1 MLNNKISK
9 AVRLALAFGAASTVA
24 FSANTFAAD
33 NEEEKVERIEV
44 TGSSIKGTDLAGALP
59 VNIISAE
66 DIKNT
71 GVTSVPD
78 LVQQIP
84 SMQGFTTPV
93 SSVGGGGA
101 GATTASL
108 RGLGSAYTLVLLNGR
123 RVAPVGSGSAVNLN
137 SIPLAAIERVE
148 VLTDG
153 ASALYGSDAIAGVIN
168 FILKDEVDQST
179 VSLRTDRPSDGGET
193 VNFSFT
199 TGFGDLDSDGF
210 NVVLSV
216 SHDSQEALKSKDRDF
231 AKTGL
236 LEFTHND
243 REYFSV
249 NGSPNAIPA
258 NAFVFFTEE
267 SGRAAQSFNP
277 YRLKNGSCA
286 PLNGPDAGSRNCMF
300 DYTSTLEVF
309 PESERNA
316 ILLHSNF
323 TLTDDLEGFGTFTYT
338 DFDTTP
344 RIAPNPTGGI
354 NLGTGP
360 LYEQYIK
367 EHLTPE
373 EQADV
378 DFSMATW
385 RALPG
390 GNRTSNFATKSY
402 TGMFGV
408 EGTIGDTI
416 DFSTSVSISNS
427 ERTETIQDGHFFA
440 TWRPVI
446 AEGKIDVFATPEEF
460 TDESLAELEKLKW
473 KGLNWTETTDSLV
486 WDVRASQP
494 VFELPGGDAYVGYGA
509 DYRINQYEYIRSEEN
524 VADTRWLDGG
534 GDYDYELERVSY
546 GAFAELQLPVIDDLL
561 ISAAVRYDLIGG
573 IDNSSHVF
581 EDGSVGQHKV
591 NDDENDTTYKVS
603 FRYTATDD
611 LVLRGSIG
619 TGFRSASMVSYAQ
632 PLSRG
637 GVTAAPYDCPAFTDE
652 ARKKACANTPAPV
665 QYNILSRGNNAL
677 SPETS
682 DQASLGF
689 VYAPSTDFSVEID
702 YWSVEITNQVGGVS
716 QDLAFAEATTTYD
729 SSFVAHPDPNDA
741 SRNLIHY
748 ISQSVNL
755 GTTKTSGYDWRVD
768 LSNDLSFGTLRSSIQ
783 GTYIAEN
790 TYTRAGTVDD
800 FTSSLGRYGEDQEV
814 VFRNQIN
821 AQTTLSHGDFAHTI
835 RMSYR
840 SGYRDAVE
848 TVTRG
853 TIANPVMETFYDS
866 SGTQQTRMAQENV
879 QLKIPSHATF
889 NYKFDYFGFENTVI
903 TAGVKNIFDKA
914 PPMTLGD
921 AEGHLVGY
929 EGRYYDQFL
938 RTYYLSVDYSF

>member
-1 MLNNKISK
+1 MFNNKVSK
-9 AVRLALAFGAASTVA
+9 AVRIALAFGAASTAA
-24 FSANTFAAD
+24 FSVNAIAAD
-33 NEEEKVERIEV
+33 NEEDKVERIEV

-59 VNIISAE
+59 VSIISAE

-71 GVTSVPD
+71 GVTSVTD

-123 RVAPVGSGSAVNLN
+123 RLAPVGSGSAVNLN
-137 SIPLAAIERVE
+137 TIPLAAIERVE
-148 VLTDG
+148 VLSDG

-168 FILKDEVDQST
+168 FILKDEVDKST

-193 VNFSFT
+193 VNFGFT
-199 TGFGDLDSDGF
+199 TGFGDIDSDGF
-210 NVVLSV
+210 NVVLTV
-216 SHDSQEALKSKDRDF
+216 SHDSQDALKSTDRDF

-236 LEFTHND
+236 LEFTLN
-243 REYFSV
+243 EQQYFQV

-258 NAFVFFTEE
+258 NAFVFFKEG
-267 SGRAAQSFNP
+267 SGRAAKSFNP

-286 PLNGPDAGSRNCMF
+286 PQNGPDAGSQQCLF

-309 PESERNA
+309 PESERNS

-323 TLTDDLEGFGTFTYT
+323 VLSDNLEGFATFNYT

-354 NLGTGP
+354 NIGTGP
-360 LYEQYIK
+360 LYENYVK

-385 RALPG
+385 RAFPG

-408 EGTIGDTI
+408 EGTIGDSI

-427 ERTETIQDGHFFA
+427 ERTETFEDGHFFK

-446 AEGKIDVFATPEEF
+446 AEGKIDVFVTPDEF

-473 KGLNWTETTDSLV
+473 KGLNWTETTNSLV

-524 VADTRWLDGG
+524 IADTRWLDGG
-534 GDYDYELERVSY
+534 GDYDYDLERVSY

-561 ISAAVRYDLIGG
+561 VSAAVRYDFIGG
-573 IDNSSHVF
+573 IDNSGYVF
-581 EDGSVGQHKV
+581 DDGSQGSKTV

-611 LVLRGSIG
+611 IVLRGSIG
-619 TGFRSASMVSYAQ
+619 TGFRSASMVDYAR
-632 PLSRG
+632 PLSRN
-637 GVTAAPYDCPAFTDE
+637 GVTAAPYTCPAFTDD
-652 ARKKACANTPAPV
+652 ARKKACANTPAPI
-665 QYNILSRGNNAL
+665 QYNILRRGNAEL
-677 SPETS
+677 LPETS
-682 DQASLGF
+682 EQSSFGF
-689 VYAPSTDFSVEID
+689 VYAPSTDFSVEVD
-702 YWSVEITNQVGGVS
+702 YWSVEITNQVS
-716 QDLAFAEATTTYD
+716 SPTQNYAFANALTLYD
-729 SSFVAHPDPNDA
+729 ESFIDYPDPNDNT
-741 SRNLIHY
+741 RNLIHFVT
-748 ISQSVNL
+748 QSINI

-768 LSNDLSFGTLRSSIQ
+768 LSNDLSFGTLKSSIQ

-790 TYTRAGTVDD
+790 TYTRAGTADD
-800 FTSSLGRYGEDQEV
+800 FTSSLGRYGSDQEV

-821 AQTTLSHGDFAHTI
+821 AQTSLSHGDFSHTL
-835 RMSYR
+835 RMSYK
-840 SGYRDAVE
+840 SGYRDSPE

-853 TIANPVMETFYDS
+853 TMANPETETYYDKD
-866 SGTQQTRMAQENV
+866 GKEQTRFAQETV

-889 NYKFDYFGFENTVI
+889 SYKFDYYGFNNTVI

-914 PPMTLGD
+914 PPMVLGD

-938 RTYYLSVDYSF
+938 RTYYLSVDFSF